1 MRERPLLGHVL
12 DVARKKHSPAAP
24 ILARSNR
31 HTTAE
36 NLEDHIKSPMNCTIL
51 CSNLENS
58 PPKSPNTSWSH
69 LKSSKFIWN
78 LGKMPEKYQLI
89 TSHENWLNLCLV
101 FSHRATSTATSHRTG
116 ELVSEEASYT
126 WPMCSSLPGDHCGFP
141 SMGVP
146 QARWMGYFMGK
157 SLSINGWWLG
167 VPPFQETS
175 I

>member
-51 CSNLENS
+51 CSNLEKS

-89 TSHENWLNLCLV
+89 TIVMKTGWISAWFSLTEPPPQPLPIARASWCQRRLRIPDRCVHRSREIIVGFHQWGYPKLAGWVISWENPYL
-101 FSHRATSTATSHRTG
+101 
-116 ELVSEEASYT
+116 
-126 WPMCSSLPGDHCGFP
+126 
-141 SMGVP
+141 
-146 QARWMGYFMGK
+146 
-157 SLSINGWWLG
+157 
-167 VPPFQETS
+167 
-175 I
+175 